1 MQTSVKS
8 MDGVGGSSQVP
19 EEWAEEDAVTTLL
32 PENGGDWWD
41 VSRRKDPP
49 PRTLAHL
56 MFRWSLFECPV
67 CFCTMCLFSSVTF
80 IQEKMPLSELDY
92 FTTAED
98 LEQHIGEI
106 EAVRED
112 WRQLCLRYRGTLEQ
126 LQNKIEEIRG
136 ELFRADQRE
145 LGGLKKDFRLE

>member
-1 MQTSVKS
+1 MQTCVKS
-8 MDGVGGSSQVP
+8 MDGEGGSSHVP
-19 EEWAEEDAVTTLL
+19 GEWAEEDAVTTLL

-41 VSRRKDPP
+41 VSRRKDPT

-67 CFCTMCLFSSVTF
+67 CFVTMFLFSLVTF
-80 IQEKMPLSELDY
+80 IQEKMPLSQLEY
-92 FTTAED
+92 FATAED

-106 EAVRED
+106 EAVREE

-126 LQNKIEEIRG
+126 LQNKIDEIRG

-145 LGGLKKDFRLE
+145 IARLKKDFTLE